1 MTHTPTVGNSL
12 TSLRSW
18 ALSHT
23 LSNSLTPTVGI
34 GLNKS
39 NTLAPQAALSLTNS
53 ITHTPTVGNDLTH
66 TNTLAPQAAL
76 SLTNSITLTPTVG
89 NSLSNHMFKSRSSCV
104 YSRKY

>member
-18 ALSHT
+18 GLSHT

-39 NTLAPQAALSLTNS
+39 NTLAPQAALSLS
-53 ITHTPTVGNDLTH
+53 LSKPLTPTVGNSLSL
-66 TNTLAPQAAL
+66 NMTLAPQAAL
-76 SLTNSITLTPTVG
+76 SLTNSITMTPTVG

-104 YSRKY
+104 YSGKY

>member
-1 MTHTPTVGNSL
+1 MTLTPTVGNSL

-39 NTLAPQAALSLTNS
+39 NTLAPQAALSLSLSNS
-53 ITHTPTVGNDLTH
+53 
-66 TNTLAPQAAL
+66 
-76 SLTNSITLTPTVG
+76 LTPTVG
-89 NSLSNHMFKSRSSCV
+89 IGLSKSSCI
-104 YSRKY
+104 